1 MTTVIYLDTNKWNI
15 ISKAILTSKKDFEY
29 TLITDVLDSKYINN
43 NIEIVF
49 PNCLSKNER
58 HIIHRYSSSN
68 RLYSH
73 SECDEHN
80 KSELHTYLYRSY
92 IYDLFVKYN
101 LLIDEDDNKDEHEDN
116 IENTSDYNESELD
129 YSNDEIKTKK
139 ITYDKKHIDD
149 LYKEEVSI
157 NNIKHYNVSIF
168 TNQFIL
174 GVLCGICL
182 SEFIHSY
189 RKLM

>member
-1 MTTVIYLDTNKWNI
+1 MTTVIHLETNKWNI
-15 ISKAILTSKKDFEY
+15 ISKALLTSKKDFEY
-29 TLITDVLDSKYINN
+29 TLVTEIFDLDYINN
-43 NIEIVF
+43 NIEIIF

-58 HIIHRYSSSN
+58 HIIHKYSSSN

-80 KSELHTYLYRSY
+80 KSELHTYLHRSY
-92 IYDLFVKYN
+92 VYDLFIKYN
-101 LLIDEDDNKDEHEDN
+101 LLIDEHEH
-116 IENTSDYNESELD
+116 TSDYSESEFD
-129 YSNDEIKTKK
+129 YSNDEIENKK
-139 ITYDKKHIDD
+139 ILNDKKDIDD
-149 LYKEEVSI
+149 LYKEKVSI
-157 NNIKHYNVSIF
+157 NNTKYYSISIF
-168 TNQFIL
+168 TNQFML

>member
-1 MTTVIYLDTNKWNI
+1 MTTVIRVDTNKWNI

-29 TLITDVLDSKYINN
+29 TIVTEIFDSTHINN

-73 SECDEHN
+73 SECDEQN

-92 IYDLFVKYN
+92 VYDLFVKYN
-101 LLIDEDDNKDEHEDN
+101 LLIDEDEH
-116 IENTSDYNESELD
+116 TSDYSESEFD
-129 YSNDEIKTKK
+129 YSNDEIEPKK
-139 ITYDKKHIDD
+139 NTDDTKHIDD

-157 NNIKHYNVSIF
+157 NNTKHYNVNIF
-168 TNQFIL
+168 TNKFML